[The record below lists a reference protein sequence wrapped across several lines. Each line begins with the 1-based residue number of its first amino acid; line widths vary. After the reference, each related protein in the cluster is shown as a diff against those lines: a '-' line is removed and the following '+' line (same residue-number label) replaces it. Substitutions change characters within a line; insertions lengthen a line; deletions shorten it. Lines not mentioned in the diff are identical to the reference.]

1 MENGVFRGP
10 FFEEQP
16 EDRVAERIAAEEVKA
31 RMDRGEKPFFVDV
44 REDTAWERS
53 GVKIAGAL
61 RMPEDDVERRLN
73 ELPRDRPII
82 AYCA

>member
-10 FFEEQP
+10 FFEEPP
-16 EDRVAERIAAEEVKA
+16 EDRVAERIASEEVKA

-44 REDTAWERS
+44 REDNAWERS

-61 RMPEDDVERRLN
+61 RMPEEEVERRLN
-73 ELPRDRPII
+73 ELPQDRPII
-82 AYCA
+82 VYCA